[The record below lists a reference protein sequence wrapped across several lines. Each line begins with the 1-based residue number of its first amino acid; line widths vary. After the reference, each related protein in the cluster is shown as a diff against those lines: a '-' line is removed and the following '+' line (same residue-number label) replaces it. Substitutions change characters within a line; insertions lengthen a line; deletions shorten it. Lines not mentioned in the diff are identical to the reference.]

1 MRSTLSL
8 ADAWGV
14 PHDLVGVFVLAGLT
28 GLPNAYAAARL
39 ALQGRGPQVVS
50 EAFNSNTINLL
61 VGIGLPALVIG
72 LGRTGH
78 NVPLD
83 LAWLLGLTVLVLL
96 ARQGGLSRWE
106 LFCGGRSKRTSL
118 TASSSGDV
126 LDREFRG
133 QALGLLA
140 VEQTS

>member
-1 MRSTLSL
+1 LIVVALGVIVAGSIGLVRSTLTL
-8 ADAWGV
+8 ANAWGL

-39 ALQGRGPQVVS
+39 ALHGRGTEVVS

-72 LGRTGH
+72 LGQTGRY
-78 NVPLD
+78 VPLD

-96 ARQGGLSRWE
+96 LARQGGLSRWKGAGIIG
-106 LFCGGRSKRTSL
+106 L
-118 TASSSGDV
+118 DV
-126 LDREFRG
+126 LFVLMRV
-133 QALGLLA
+133 LA
-140 VEQTS
+140 PAP